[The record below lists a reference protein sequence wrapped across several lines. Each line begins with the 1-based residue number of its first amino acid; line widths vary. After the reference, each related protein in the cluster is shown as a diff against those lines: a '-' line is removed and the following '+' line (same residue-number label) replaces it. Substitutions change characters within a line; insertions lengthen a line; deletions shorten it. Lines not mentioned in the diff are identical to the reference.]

1 MHLDDLSTHELSW
14 MKIFKL
20 VLLVAGM
27 SQPSMRSVSIRIRTP
42 ASQIY
47 LQSIHLLEFVQS
59 KLKHCDFH
67 RYSWGTWRS
76 SSTIHWNWAAA
87 DTSPGWAMKNNPYPT
102 PLSWLV
108 DGIPTMAYNLYAFV
122 RILYDKRN
130 SKPLIGYLPPISSET
145 GDCSLLP
152 HKSIP
157 INQVLSGLSGNLG

>member
-1 MHLDDLSTHELSW
+1 MDYDNPQYAGYFNHQPIINQASFLNYYPAFKCLQTHILMVKSE
-14 MKIFKL
+14 
-20 VLLVAGM
+20 
-27 SQPSMRSVSIRIRTP
+27 
-42 ASQIY
+42 
-47 LQSIHLLEFVQS
+47 
-59 KLKHCDFH
+59 
-67 RYSWGTWRS
+67 
-76 SSTIHWNWAAA
+76 
-87 DTSPGWAMKNNPYPT
+87 WAMKNNPYPT